1 MVGTMAEEVSK
12 RMTVRRVPFAYRQD
26 IALHWNARRPEF
38 SHIVNAASLAMPYL
52 EPYLIKTMRLARAQ
66 ITDASLVAD
75 LDLYCAQESTHYLK
89 HRKFNDTVRAQRP
102 QAVAHL
108 EARLAADYEALGS
121 KRSLRFNLAYAEGFE
136 SMALAIGHMLIED
149 RDHLFG
155 GAEPAVA
162 SLVLWH
168 FVEEI
173 EHKTV
178 TFDVFEHLYGGY
190 LWRIIGLIVATVH
203 IMART
208 RSGYKRLL
216 QEDGLWHDLRS
227 RLALAGMLLRIFGNL
242 GPRLL
247 RIMRPGYNPREVVDP
262 QWMHDWAAL
271 HDAGAAGVAQID
283 TARLAE
289 AQPMALAA

>member
-1 MVGTMAEEVSK
+1 MFGLADDKMVALALVGVSHTLD
-12 RMTVRRVPFAYRQD
+12 RQVGRLRAVGGEDDVFGRVGVDERGVLRAGRHG
-26 IALHWNARRPEF
+26 LHR
-38 SHIVNAASLAMPYL
+38 
-52 EPYLIKTMRLARAQ
+52 
-66 ITDASLVAD
+66 
-75 LDLYCAQESTHYLK
+75 
-89 HRKFNDTVRAQRP
+89 
-102 QAVAHL
+102 L

-247 RIMRPGYNPREVVDP
+247 RIMRPGYNPRQVADP

-283 TARLAE
+283 TTRLAE

>member
-1 MVGTMAEEVSK
+1 MGLPASG
-12 RMTVRRVPFAYRQD
+12 RMTVRRVPFAYRED
-26 IALHWNARRPEF
+26 IALHWNRRRPEF
-38 SHIVNAASLAMPYL
+38 SQLVNSASLAMPYL
-52 EPYLIKTMRLARAQ
+52 EPYLIKTMRQARAL
-66 ITDASLVAD
+66 IDDAALVAD

-102 QAVAHL
+102 AEVAAL
-108 EARLAADYEALGS
+108 EARLDADYENLGS

-162 SLVLWH
+162 SLILWH

-178 TFDVFEHLYGGY
+178 TYDVFEHLYGGY
-190 LWRIIGLIVATVH
+190 AWRIFGLIYATVH

-208 RSGYKRLL
+208 RNGYKRLL
-216 QEDGLWHDLRS
+216 QADGLWHDLRT
-227 RLALAGMLLRIFGNL
+227 RWALQLLLLRIFGKL

-247 RIMRPGYNPREVVDP
+247 RIMRPGYNPRQVADP

-271 HDAGAAGVAQID
+271 HDAGVAAVAQLD
-283 TARLAE
+283 TRRLAE
-289 AQPMALAA
+289 ARPMALAA